1 MSIFKTQSFARFSLK
16 IFKRKNE
23 LTNKTGIPIKMY
35 KKFFGIIISYTY
47 KKELSK
53 QTGLYILIFFNSAFI
68 YPSLL
73 NKKSL
78 WNCHL
83 LQNLHCIKI
92 DG

>member
-1 MSIFKTQSFARFSLK
+1 MSLFLFGCKFMLANLLIYR
-16 IFKRKNE
+16 RKNE

-73 NKKSL
+73 NIKSL
-78 WNCHL
+78 
-83 LQNLHCIKI
+83 
-92 DG
+92 

>member
-23 LTNKTGIPIKMY
+23 LANKTGIPIKMY

-47 KKELSK
+47 KKRVV
-53 QTGLYILIFFNSAFI
+53 QTNRTIYFNIFFIIFFNSAFI

-73 NKKSL
+73 NIKSL
-78 WNCHL
+78 
-83 LQNLHCIKI
+83 
-92 DG
+92 